1 MLLGVSMRGCDPG
14 QLTKESVLMR
24 KNFVQNLIIRFMALS
39 VLVSG
44 AVGCAIQERTK
55 DLPPIFLEDRDLTQT
70 DKTLPF
76 KHAWIDPNLPP
87 ESYTNVFFRKV
98 TADTLPADGWEASK
112 SIFLTKESE
121 YKKLAND
128 LADYFKQELVSAVST
143 YPKGVVTV
151 VESPQPRGVIF
162 DIALTELEFSHPIQK
177 AGIML
182 VPIPGSSVIFNAV
195 SDPHVAFAARVYDA
209 QTGKLIATLADRRFP
224 PTRLLDVNRLTLSS
238 SAREIC
244 QTWADIIAEGLNRER
259 FADVPDRGFFAI
271 LPW

>member
-1 MLLGVSMRGCDPG
+1 MM
-14 QLTKESVLMR
+14 
-24 KNFVQNLIIRFMALS
+24 KNFVSSLLVRLM
-39 VLVSG
+39 VLAVLASG
-44 AVGCAIQERTK
+44 GVGCAVQERTK
-55 DLPPIFLEDRDLTQT
+55 PIPVTFLEDRDVSHT

-76 KHAWIDPNLPP
+76 KHAWIDPNLPE

-98 TADTLPADGWEASK
+98 TADTLPADAWEASK
-112 SIFLTKESE
+112 STFLTKESE

-128 LADYFKQELVSAVST
+128 LAEYFKEELINAVSN
-143 YPKGVVTV
+143 YPKGVMTV
-151 VESPQPRGVIF
+151 VESPQPRGLIF
-162 DIALTELEFSHPIQK
+162 DMAITELEFSHPIQK

-182 VPIPGSSVIFNAV
+182 VPIPGSSVLFNAV
-195 SDPHVAFAARVYDA
+195 SDPHVAFAARIYDA
-209 QTGKLIATLADRRFP
+209 HTGKLIATLADRRFP